1 MNRKNNRVFPNLIFI
16 IFVVLIIIVGLAI
29 IKAVDNNRFQTEKLH
44 AKIVEHGE
52 ALKRIEMAIKNG
64 AIRNKQLSESSLPVQ
79 DINIANLEFFD
90 KNATQGG
97 SMIIPV
103 STMSKNLNNLITN
116 DAFVSSIWGF
126 TGSTIAARNYN
137 DPNIF
142 EPLLAQ
148 SWELSED
155 KQVYT
160 IHLRKGVLWHDFKD
174 PVSGKTW
181 ENVEVTADD
190 FKFYLEVIKNEDVD
204 CAPIRTYYKSL
215 DRIEIIDRY
224 TFKVYW
230 SEKYFLSESST
241 LGLSPLPK
249 HFYYDYEGA
258 FDGKKFNDDFE
269 RNKIIVGCGPYFLDK
284 WDAGQKIILK
294 KWNKYFGENYG
305 IAPAIETI
313 EFELIK
319 HPNTQFQA
327 LLSGEVGRMNLTS
340 DQWINRTNTPEFDKD
355 SPDFKI
361 NKFKY
366 PSRAYSYIGYNLN
379 NELFQDVRI
388 RKALT
393 HLVDR
398 EKILNVV
405 YNGLGR
411 IVTGNFF
418 IDSPFYDKNLKPY
431 SFSIEKATE
440 LLHEAGWTD
449 SNNDGILDKNGVDFK
464 FTILTISSS
473 ENHEKMF
480 PLIREDMKK
489 AGILMNI
496 NKVEWSVY
504 VQRLEK
510 KNFDAVSLGWSM
522 GIESDPYQIWHSSM
536 ADIEGSSNH
545 ISFKNETADRLIE
558 KIRTCFDLQKRIELC
573 HEFHALLYELQP
585 YTFLFCQD
593 SLVAVNNRYQNVRL
607 FDAFPIIPEDIMW
620 VK

>member
-16 IFVVLIIIVGLAI
+16 IFVVIIIIVGLAI

-64 AIRNKQLSESSLPVQ
+64 AVRNEQLNESSLPLK
-79 DINIANLEFFD
+79 DINIANLKFFD

-103 STMSKNLNNLITN
+103 STMSKNLNNIITN
-116 DAFVSSIWGF
+116 DAFVSNIWGF

-142 EPLLAQ
+142 EPLLAE

-160 IHLRKGVLWHDFKD
+160 IHLRKGILWHDFKD
-174 PVSGKTW
+174 PVSGKIW
-181 ENVEVTADD
+181 ENVEVTAED

-215 DRIEIIDRY
+215 DRIEIVDRY

-249 HFYYDYEGA
+249 HFYYDYKGA

-294 KWNKYFGENYG
+294 KWSKYFGESYG

-340 DQWINRTNTPEFDKD
+340 DQWINRANTPEFDKD
-355 SPDFKI
+355 SPNFKI

-379 NELFQDVRI
+379 NELFQDVRV

-418 IDSPFYDKNLKPY
+418 IDSPFYDKELKPY
-431 SFSIEKATE
+431 SFSIEKAME

-449 SNNDGILDKNGVDFK
+449 SDNDGILDKNGIDFK

-510 KNFDAVSLGWSM
+510 KIFDAVSLGWSM

-558 KIRTCFDLQKRIELC
+558 EIRTCFDLQKRIELC
-573 HEFHALLYELQP
+573 HKFHALLYELQP

-620 VK
+620 EK